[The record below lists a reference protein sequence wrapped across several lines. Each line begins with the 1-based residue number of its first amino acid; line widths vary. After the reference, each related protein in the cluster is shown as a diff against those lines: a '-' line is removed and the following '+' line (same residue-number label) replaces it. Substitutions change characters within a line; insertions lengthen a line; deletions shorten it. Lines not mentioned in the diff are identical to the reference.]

1 MNSCGDLMADSNKN
15 GTKILV
21 VDDEEHIRRILKFQL
36 ERKGYDV
43 ICAEN
48 GKKGLQIAR
57 SKMPDLIIL
66 DLMMPLMDGFEVCA
80 ELKEEFRTSQIPII
94 MLTAK
99 SEMTDKIQGLKN
111 GANDYLIKP
120 YSNDELLLRVNN
132 VLDWGQ
138 KQKDANPLTGFSGNK
153 AIKKKLKEL
162 IENSESFAFLY
173 VDIDNFKAYNDYY
186 GYHKGDETI
195 LFLSDI
201 IKEAVLSTGNNQDF
215 IGHIGGDDF
224 VVITS
229 VDRAERVA
237 RRIIDEFD
245 IGSVVLMDEKD
256 ISRGYLEIRDRM
268 GETCKVPLMSLTI
281 ALVANER
288 GRLKHFA
295 HVSDIASELKKFGKE
310 MDGSV
315 LVRERRKRSVGK
327 EEVEL

>member
-1 MNSCGDLMADSNKN
+1 MSASDKN
-15 GTKILV
+15 AQKILV

-36 ERKGYDV
+36 ERNGYKV

-48 GKKGLQIAR
+48 GKEGLHSAQKIL
-57 SKMPDLIIL
+57 PDLIIL
-66 DLMMPLMDGFEVCA
+66 DLMMPLMDGLEVCA
-80 ELKEEFRTSQIPII
+80 RLKEEFQTSKIPII

-99 SEMTDKIQGLKN
+99 SEMHDKILGLKN

-153 AIKKKLKEL
+153 AIKSKLEEL

-186 GYHKGDETI
+186 GYQKGDETI

-201 IKEAVLSTGNNQDF
+201 IKEAVNSTGDKRDF

-229 VDRAERVA
+229 MDSAERVA

-245 IGSVVLMDEKD
+245 IGSVMLMNEED
-256 ISRGYLEIRDRM
+256 ISRGYLEIRNRM
-268 GETCKVPLMSLTI
+268 GEISKVPLMSLTI

-327 EEVEL
+327 KEVKS

>member
-1 MNSCGDLMADSNKN
+1 MMTCGELMRVSDKN
-15 GTKILV
+15 AQKILV
-21 VDDEEHIRRILKFQL
+21 VDDEEHIRRILKFEL
-36 ERKGYDV
+36 ERNGYEV

-48 GKKGLQIAR
+48 GREGLQAAQNKI
-57 SKMPDLIIL
+57 PDLIIL
-66 DLMMPLMDGFEVCA
+66 DLMMPLMDGLEVCTR
-80 ELKEEFRTSQIPII
+80 LKEEFRTSQIPII

-99 SEMTDKIQGLKN
+99 SEMPDKILGLKN

-153 AIKKKLKEL
+153 AIRSKLEEL

-186 GYHKGDETI
+186 GYQKGDETI

-201 IKEAVLSTGNNQDF
+201 IKEAVNSTGDKRDF

-229 VDRAERVA
+229 VDSAERVA

-245 IGSVVLMDEKD
+245 IGSVMLMNEED
-256 ISRGYLEIRDRM
+256 ISRGYLEIRNRM
-268 GETCKVPLMSLTI
+268 GEISKVPLMSLTI
-281 ALVANER
+281 ALVANEG

-327 EEVEL
+327 KEVKS

>member
-1 MNSCGDLMADSNKN
+1 MEYTDRK
-15 GTKILV
+15 TPEILV

-36 ERKGYDV
+36 ERNGYRV

-48 GKKGLQIAR
+48 GRKALREAR
-57 SKMPDLIIL
+57 GRIPDLIIL

-80 ELKEEFRTSQIPII
+80 KLKEEIRTSQIPVI

-99 SEMTDKIQGLKN
+99 SEMPDKIQGLKN

-153 AIKKKLKEL
+153 VIRQKLESL
-162 IENSESFAFLY
+162 IGKSEAFAFLY

-186 GYHKGDETI
+186 GYQRGDETI
-195 LFLSDI
+195 LLLADI
-201 IKEAVLSTGNNQDF
+201 INESVYSAGNKKDF

-229 VDRAERVA
+229 VSRAEIIA
-237 RRIIDEFD
+237 RRIIDEFGNK
-245 IGSVVLMDEKD
+245 ISVLMDEED
-256 ISRGYLEIRDRM
+256 IAKGYLEIRDRT
-268 GETCKVPLMSLTI
+268 GEISKVPLMSLTI
-281 ALVANER
+281 AFVANNN
-288 GRLKHFA
+288 GRLKHYA
-295 HVSDIASELKKFGKE
+295 HVSDITSELKKFGKN

-315 LVRERRKRSVGK
+315 LVRERRKSNAGK
-327 EEVEL
+327 SEIER

>member
-1 MNSCGDLMADSNKN
+1 MRVQDKTAKR
-15 GTKILV
+15 ILV

-36 ERKGYDV
+36 ERNGYEV

-48 GKKGLQIAR
+48 GKVGLQIAQ
-57 SKMPDLIIL
+57 KMTPDLILL
-66 DLMMPLMDGFEVCA
+66 DLMMPLMDGFEVCKR
-80 ELKEEFRTSQIPII
+80 LKEEIRTSQIPII

-99 SEMTDKIQGLKN
+99 SEMPDKIQGLKN

-138 KQKDANPLTGFSGNK
+138 KQKDANPLTGVSGNK
-153 AIKKKLKEL
+153 AIKSKLEEL
-162 IENSESFAFLY
+162 IERAEPFAFLY

-186 GYHKGDETI
+186 GYQKGDETI
-195 LFLSDI
+195 LFLSDT
-201 IKEAVLSTGNNQDF
+201 IKEAVKSAGNSRDF

-229 VDRAERVA
+229 VGSAEGVA

-245 IGSVVLMDEKD
+245 IGSVVLMDKED
-256 ISRGYLEIRDRM
+256 INRGYLEVRNRK
-268 GETCKVPLMSLTI
+268 GQGSKVPLMSLTI
-281 ALVANER
+281 ALVENEKR
-288 GRLKHFA
+288 RLKHFA

-315 LVRERRKRSVGK
+315 LVRERRKKSVGK
-327 EEVEL
+327 EEIEL